1 MNAVYYEPMGIERLT
16 FLPLD
21 KFDPTEIVPTSLSPD
36 MRKGLV
42 HGTVHDPGAAM
53 LGGVSGHA
61 GLFGNAESLAALM
74 QMLLNGGVYNN
85 VQYLQQET
93 IEKFTAKQA
102 SNSRRGIGWD
112 KPEMD
117 RRRGNPSSD
126 LASALCFGH
135 TGFTGTMVWADPE
148 YDLVYVFLSNRVYP
162 TQDNRKLIRDGV
174 RTNIMDVIYES
185 FLRP

>member
-1 MNAVYYEPMGIERLT
+1 MGIERLT

-21 KFDPTEIVPTSLSPD
+21 KYKKVEIVPTSLSPD

-61 GLFGNAESLAALM
+61 GLFANAESLATLM
-74 QMLLNGGVYNN
+74 QMLLNGGEYNN
-85 VQYLQQET
+85 VRYLEQST
-93 IEKFTAKQA
+93 IDKFTARQA
-102 SNSRRGIGWD
+102 NDSRRGIGWD
-112 KPEMD
+112 KPEMN
-117 RRRGNPSSD
+117 RKKINPASD
-126 LASALCFGH
+126 LASSSCFGH
-135 TGFTGTMVWADPE
+135 TGFTGTMVWVDPK

-162 TQDNRKLIRDGV
+162 TQDNRKLIRSGV

-185 FLRP
+185 FLLP